1 VDDVGLLGGTESAQ
15 PRNRH
20 RAKADDPSK
29 NWAVITL
36 FSTLSSLQPE
46 RMTQRSLVSA
56 IPCFSD
62 TPNREAIGGRV
73 LVTVGVWLGEGMP
86 ITGKVEVK

>member
-56 IPCFSD
+56 IP
-62 TPNREAIGGRV
+62 PIGK
-73 LVTVGVWLGEGMP
+73 P
-86 ITGKVEVK
+86 

>member
-1 VDDVGLLGGTESAQ
+1 MDDVGLLGGTESAQ

-56 IPCFSD
+56 IPPSGRHRGWG
-62 TPNREAIGGRV
+62 TGGV
-73 LVTVGVWLGEGMP
+73 VGASAG
-86 ITGKVEVK
+86 T